1 MIKTN
6 KIISNGK
13 KIKEATFDNDN
24 DNDNDKSIFLF
35 QKFQINHLFIKENI
49 MHKIN

>member
-13 KIKEATFDNDN
+13 SIKESTF
-24 DNDNDKSIFLF
+24 DNDNDKSIF
-35 QKFQINHLFIKENI
+35 IS
-49 MHKIN
+49 KISNKSSFYKRKYIA

>member
-13 KIKEATFDNDN
+13 RIKEATFDNDN
-24 DNDNDKSIFLF
+24 DNDNDKSIFIL
-35 QKFQINHLFIKENI
+35 
-49 MHKIN
+49 KISNKSSFYKRKYNA